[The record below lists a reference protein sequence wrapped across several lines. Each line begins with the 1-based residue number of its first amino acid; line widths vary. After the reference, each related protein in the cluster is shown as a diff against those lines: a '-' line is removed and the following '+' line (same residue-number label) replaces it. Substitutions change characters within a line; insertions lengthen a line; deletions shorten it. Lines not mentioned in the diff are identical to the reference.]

1 MSVSAEPFAVAGRSL
16 TGEKRWVDGT
26 HRVRPPEETLELIR
40 PLLRRAG
47 VTRLP
52 DVTGLDRIG
61 LPVVLAVRP
70 GSDWLSVDAG
80 KGTTRVAATVSAG
93 MEAIERHRGE
103 TRRLES
109 FTATHREL
117 EAAGHAIPLERLPL
131 TRSSVF
137 HPTVPEHWVWGW
149 DLVAGERVAV
159 PEAVVHYGRR
169 SRPEPEHLRF
179 QHGSNGLAAGNT
191 FLEAIVAGLHEVI
204 ERDAVTCWVTAGV
217 WANGRRLPDER
228 LAGTRAAPL
237 LEQVASGGVDARVFD
252 LTVDTEV
259 PTFCTFLFERGH
271 GGALGAKGYGCH
283 LDADVALERSI
294 TEAALARL
302 VWIAGSRDDLF
313 TRAFRWSGRI
323 RDDGVAGLDRVP
335 PARELP
341 VRGDAST
348 PTLQGDLRVL
358 LGRLRR
364 SGLDQAIV
372 VDLSEPD
379 EPVAVVKVVVPGLE
393 GYMFSFYRP
402 GLRAEQFR
410 REVS

>member
-217 WANGRRLPDER
+217 WAYGRRLPDER
-228 LAGTRAAPL
+228 LAGSRAAPL
-237 LEQVASGGVDARVFD
+237 LERVASAGVDAHVFD
-252 LTVDTEV
+252 LTVDTNV
-259 PTFCTFLFERGH
+259 PTFCTFLLERGQ
-271 GGALGAKGYGCH
+271 GGAIGAKGYGCH
-283 LDADVALERSI
+283 LDAEVALERSI
-294 TEAALARL
+294 TEAAQARL

-313 TRAFRWSGRI
+313 AREFRFSGHI
-323 RDDGVAGLDRVP
+323 RGHGLAELDGVAPCRDL
-335 PARELP
+335 PA
-341 VRGDAST
+341 RGDAST

-358 LGRLRR
+358 LDRLRR
-364 SGLDQAIV
+364 SGLEQAIV